1 MGLYSGGG
9 GYIWNEVSV
18 GTCGGLIHG
27 GGGGASEVYGTSI
40 IYTNL
45 QSVLTYKNQSTTNIG
60 PILSIGSPTASNTI
74 TKLVSPGLGIPAAP
88 IDTTVQISLKGF
100 DNVEIT
106 HARVMAKPFVIRHM
120 NNWSIF
126 TLLGDDVMSVE
137 NIIWD
142 YIHSHI

>member
-1 MGLYSGGG
+1 
-9 GYIWNEVSV
+9 
-18 GTCGGLIHG
+18 
-27 GGGGASEVYGTSI
+27 
-40 IYTNL
+40 
-45 QSVLTYKNQSTTNIG
+45 
-60 PILSIGSPTASNTI
+60 
-74 TKLVSPGLGIPAAP
+74 VSPGLGIPAAP